1 MPGPGPLSHG
11 PCGGRC
17 SNTPTA
23 QMGKLRLSVPWH
35 VTQAQF
41 HVTLSTSGHLGD
53 GVGFLFPLQQPAEL
67 PAQDATCPTAALGWG
82 AGWWQETLGLKMPTH
97 SPCPLGICP
106 PQADT
111 VPSSHGCRDVLIPH
125 DTPGPSAPA

>member
-1 MPGPGPLSHG
+1 MPGPGPLPHG

-17 SNTPTA
+17 SNTPTP

-53 GVGFLFPLQQPAEL
+53 GVGLLFPLQQLQSCL
-67 PAQDATCPTAALGWG
+67 PRT
-82 AGWWQETLGLKMPTH
+82 
-97 SPCPLGICP
+97 P
-106 PQADT
+106 P
-111 VPSSHGCRDVLIPH
+111 VLPQPWVGGRGGGRRH
-125 DTPGPSAPA
+125 WD